1 MRKQA
6 LNEKINTSNMT
17 RLRLL
22 VICFLEIIF
31 SCLLIT
37 GHTRSSPPLLE
48 KHVALFIFSDSLFD
62 AGNNNYINTTTNF
75 QANFLPYGETFFK
88 YPTGRFSDGRIIPD
102 FIVFRVTI
110 DSNIF
115 AIHKPRITHGVN
127 FASSGADALTETHQ
141 GLVIDLQTQL
151 SNFKIVE
158 EQLKKKPGDAA
169 AKTLASN
176 AVYLIDGGGNDYFVA
191 LTTNSSVLQET
202 ICGYGHRQSNDY
214 NQAINTGGSSI
225 AHNQPTWPSPATN
238 ASDGTNT
245 IAAIAA
251 TS

>member
-1 MRKQA
+1 
-6 LNEKINTSNMT
+6 MT

-176 AVYLIDGGGNDYFVA
+176 AFYLIDGGGNDYFVA
-191 LTTNSSVLQET
+191 LTTNSSVLQSLYSKKQYVDMVIGNLTT
-202 ICGYGHRQSNDY
+202 I
-214 NQAINTGGSSI
+214 IK
-225 AHNQPTWPSPATN
+225 
-238 ASDGTNT
+238 
-245 IAAIAA
+245 
-251 TS
+251 

>member
-1 MRKQA
+1 
-6 LNEKINTSNMT
+6 MT

-102 FIVFRVTI
+102 FIAEFSGLPLIPTFLP
-110 DSNIF
+110 STNQEL
-115 AIHKPRITHGVN
+115 HMG
-127 FASSGADALTETHQ
+127 GADALTETHQ

-158 EQLKKKPGDAA
+158 EQLKKKP
-169 AKTLASN
+169 
-176 AVYLIDGGGNDYFVA
+176 
-191 LTTNSSVLQET
+191 
-202 ICGYGHRQSNDY
+202 
-214 NQAINTGGSSI
+214 
-225 AHNQPTWPSPATN
+225 
-238 ASDGTNT
+238 
-245 IAAIAA
+245 
-251 TS
+251 